1 MKIKEL
7 RTLPKEE
14 LEKKLAELRIGIMKD
29 NTQIAL
35 GTLPKNPGKVKIL
48 RKTVARILTLLGHK
62 EKQSIG
68 RVR

>member
-14 LEKKLAELRIGIMKD
+14 LEKKLVELRMGIMKD

-35 GTLPKNPGKVKIL
+35 GTLPKNPGKVRVL
-48 RKTVARILTLLGHK
+48 RKTVARILTLLGQK
-62 EKQSIG
+62 EKQSVG
-68 RVR
+68 GVR